1 MVRRG
6 CVWLRRRR
14 LRRLE
19 RLERHLRLER
29 L

>member
-19 RLERHLRLER
+19 QLERHVRLER